1 MRCVLSPG
9 PLRLTV
15 LATAMRDPAG
25 ECEPRGGKSCVA
37 LARRLLKCASAW
49 WVRCSVQ
56 CLVQCL
62 VRCLVQ
68 CWAWGCCWRRRE
80 RVHLRRKDSGPTGKM
95 QRYGCV
101 V

>member
-56 CLVQCL
+56 CLVQC
-62 VRCLVQ
+62 
-68 CWAWGCCWRRRE
+68 WAWGCCWRRRE